1 VILGIH
7 RGMRTT
13 NSFGRRTK
21 ILAGAVLGALALALA
36 ADVGPLGAGSASAEA
51 NGTSVGA
58 GWAHYG
64 GDQGGR
70 RYSSAARITP
80 DNVGQLIRA
89 WTFRTGEMA
98 RMPAHILRQAKWE
111 ATPVLHGDSLYLCS
125 PFNVVIALDPGTGRE
140 RWRHDPNIA
149 AEGVNPSN
157 RFTCRGVTVW
167 TDAAAAADAACAT
180 RVFTAATDSRLI
192 ALDAGTGRRCED
204 FGDGGEVSLT
214 PSMPELWPGEV
225 HITSAPVVANGV
237 VIVGSAIGDNQ
248 RVAAPSGVVRAF
260 DARTGAPRWSFDP
273 IPRDARDDRA
283 QSWGEGWREAGH
295 ANVWA
300 PMSVDE
306 ARGLVFM
313 PTSSASPDFFGGL
326 RPGDNRHANSVVA
339 IEAMTGAVRWAYQT
353 VHHDV
358 WDYDLPAQ
366 PTLSTLDLEGG
377 PRDVVIQATKQG
389 LVFVLD
395 RDTGAPVFPVEE
407 RAVPQ
412 GGAPGEA
419 LSPTQP
425 IPTHVP
431 GLVPT
436 HLRPEDAFGL
446 TPFDRDACRRAIESA
461 RSEGLYT
468 PPSEQGTILFP
479 FTGGGVNWGGV
490 AFDPENQ
497 ILYANTSRIAHRV
510 RLFPAD
516 QYESFRERF
525 EGRGD
530 VAPQT
535 GAPFGMV
542 REPLLGSLVP
552 LPCNPPPWGRLA
564 AIDLRNGEI
573 LWESTLGT
581 IEEYAHGFLALP
593 WGSPSLGGPVV
604 TRGGVVFIGAA
615 MDRYLRAF
623 DARSGRELWQ
633 GRLPA
638 TAQAT
643 PMTYEWNGEQYVV
656 VFSGGYPDAG
666 VVAPS
671 DTLVA
676 FRLPRAGEAGPSFWS
691 RTIDRP
697 GGRSAAFFMAALV
710 TLIGAGF
717 VLWKRR
723 RRARVRVG
731 ERNRA

>member
-1 VILGIH
+1 MQP
-7 RGMRTT
+7 R
-13 NSFGRRTK
+13 NSFRLRSK
-21 ILAGAVLGALALALA
+21 ALAGAAAFAVASALA
-36 ADVGPLGAGSASAEA
+36 ASGVPIGAEPARAQEQ
-51 NGTSVGA
+51 GTTGGA

-64 GDQGGR
+64 GDAGGS
-70 RYSSAARITP
+70 RYSTASQVTP
-80 DNVGQLIRA
+80 ESVDQLIRA
-89 WTFRTGEMA
+89 WTYRTGDL
-98 RMPAHILRQAKWE
+98 RNKPAHILRQAKWE
-111 ATPVLHGDSLYLCS
+111 ATPVLNGDSLYLCS
-125 PFNVVIALDPGTGRE
+125 PFNVVIALDAR
-140 RWRHDPNIA
+140 
-149 AEGVNPSN
+149 
-157 RFTCRGVTVW
+157 
-167 TDAAAAADAACAT
+167 
-180 RVFTAATDSRLI
+180 
-192 ALDAGTGRRCED
+192 TGRRCED
-204 FGDGGEVSLT
+204 FGQGGEVSVT
-214 PSMPELWPGEV
+214 PSMPETWPGEV

-237 VIVGSAIGDNQ
+237 VVVGSAIGDNQ

-273 IPRDARDDRA
+273 IPREARDARA
-283 QSWGEGWREAGH
+283 PSWGQGWREAGH

-339 IEAMTGAVRWAYQT
+339 IEATTGAVRWAYQT

-366 PTLSTLDLEGG
+366 PTLATLNLERG

-407 RAVPQ
+407 RSVPQ
-412 GGAPGEA
+412 DGAPGET
-419 LSPTQP
+419 LSATQP
-425 IPTHVP
+425 FPTHVP

-436 HLRPEDAFGL
+436 HLRPDDAFGL
-446 TPFDRDACRRAIESA
+446 TPFDRAACRRAIEGA

-468 PPSEQGTILFP
+468 PPSERGTILFP

-490 AFDPENQ
+490 AFDPESQ
-497 ILYANTSRIAHRV
+497 ILYANTSRIAHLIT
-510 RLFPAD
+510 LFPTG
-516 QYESFRERF
+516 QYESFRDRF

-552 LPCNPPPWGRLA
+552 LPCNPPPWGKLA
-564 AIDLRNGEI
+564 AIDLRKGEI

-581 IEEYAHGFLALP
+581 IEEYSSGFLALRL
-593 WGSPSLGGPVV
+593 GSPSLGGPVV

-643 PMTYEWNGEQYVV
+643 PMTYEWDGDQYVV
-656 VFSGGYPDAG
+656 VFAGGYPDAG

-676 FRLPRAGEAGPSFWS
+676 FRLPREGEAGPSLWS

-697 GGRSAAFFMAALV
+697 GGRSR
-710 TLIGAGF
+710 TLIGLIIFGLAAG
-717 VLWKRR
+717 VLAMWHRRKRAHAKNSNLR
-723 RRARVRVG
+723 RHHATDRT
-731 ERNRA
+731 

>member
-1 VILGIH
+1 
-7 RGMRTT
+7 MRTT
-13 NSFGRRTK
+13 NSSNRLFKAIR
-21 ILAGAVLGALALALA
+21 AASAVVIALALA
-36 ADVGPLGAGSASAEA
+36 ASGAPIGAKPATA
-51 NGTSVGA
+51 QTVDAAQGA
-58 GWAHYG
+58 GWPHYG
-64 GDQGGR
+64 GDPGGR
-70 RYSSAARITP
+70 RYSSAAQITP
-80 DNVGQLIRA
+80 ETVSQLIRA
-89 WTFRTGEMA
+89 WTYRTGDMA

-111 ATPVLHGDSLYLCS
+111 VTPVMHGDSLYLCT

-149 AEGVNPSN
+149 TEGVNPSN

-167 TDAAAAADAACAT
+167 ADAAPAPDAACAA

-192 ALDAGTGRRCED
+192 ALDARTGRRCED
-204 FGDGGEVSLT
+204 FGEGGEVSLK
-214 PSMPELWPGEV
+214 PAMPEIWPGEV

-260 DARTGAPRWSFDP
+260 DARTGAARWSFDP
-273 IPRDARDDRA
+273 IPREGRDERTA
-283 QSWGEGWREAGH
+283 SWGEGWRAAGH

-339 IEAMTGAVRWAYQT
+339 IEAATGAVRWAYQV

-366 PTLSTLDLEGG
+366 PTLATLNLEDG

-395 RDTGAPVFPVEE
+395 RDTGQPVFPVEE
-407 RAVPQ
+407 RPVPQ

-425 IPTHVP
+425 FPTHVP
-431 GLVPT
+431 ALVPS

-446 TPFDRDACRRAIESA
+446 TPLDRDACRRAITSA

-497 ILYANTSRIAHRV
+497 VLYANTSRIAHRIT
-510 RLFPAD
+510 LFPSAE
-516 QYESFRERF
+516 YERFRDRF

-552 LPCNPPPWGRLA
+552 LPCNPPPWGRIA
-564 AIDLRNGEI
+564 AIDLRKGEI

-581 IEEYAHGFLALP
+581 IEEYTSGFLALP

-656 VFSGGYPDAG
+656 VFAGGYPDAG

-676 FRLPRAGEAGPSFWS
+676 FRLPRDGEDGPSLWS
-691 RTIDRP
+691 ATIDRP
-697 GGRSAAFFMAALV
+697 GGRSRAFLAICALV
-710 TLIGAGF
+710 AIAGGF
-717 VLWKRR
+717 AIWRR
-723 RRARVRVG
+723 RRSARARISK
-731 ERNRA
+731 

>member
-1 VILGIH
+1 MDRSMRAKNSSRRRYKALG
-7 RGMRTT
+7 
-13 NSFGRRTK
+13 
-21 ILAGAVLGALALALA
+21 GAVFFAVASALA
-36 ADVGPLGAGSASAEA
+36 ASIAPTGAEPAAA
-51 NGTSVGA
+51 QATATAAGA
-58 GWAHYG
+58 GWPHYG
-64 GDQGGR
+64 GDAGGR
-70 RYSSAARITP
+70 RFSSAAQITP
-80 DNVGQLIRA
+80 QNVSQLIRA
-89 WTFRTGEMA
+89 WTYRTGDME

-149 AEGVNPSN
+149 AEGVDPSN

-167 TDAAAAADAACAT
+167 TDAAVAPDATCAA

-192 ALDAGTGRRCED
+192 ALDARTGRRCED
-204 FGDGGEVSLT
+204 FGAGGEVSVT
-214 PSMPELWPGEV
+214 PSMPEIWPGEV

-273 IPRDARDDRA
+273 IPREARDVRA
-283 QSWGEGWREAGH
+283 STWGDGWREAGH

-326 RPGDNRHANSVVA
+326 RPGGNAHANSVVA
-339 IEAMTGAVRWAYQT
+339 IEAASGAVRWAYQI

-366 PTLSTLDLEGG
+366 PTLVTLNLENGR
-377 PRDVVIQATKQG
+377 RDVVIQATKQG

-395 RDTGAPVFPVEE
+395 RDTGEPVFPVEE

-425 IPTHVP
+425 FPTHVP
-431 GLVPT
+431 ALVPSR
-436 HLRPEDAFGL
+436 LRPEDAFGL
-446 TPFDRDACRRAIESA
+446 TPFDRDACRRAIEAA

-510 RLFPAD
+510 TLFPAAEF
-516 QYESFRERF
+516 ESFRERF

-530 VAPQT
+530 VGPQT

-581 IEEYAHGFLALP
+581 IEEYTGGFLALP

-656 VFSGGYPDAG
+656 VFAGGYPDAG

-676 FRLPRAGEAGPSFWS
+676 FRLPREGEAGPSLWS

-697 GGRSAAFFMAALV
+697 GGRSAAFFLILFVALLGAASLLWRRRQ
-710 TLIGAGF
+710 TKKNTRMEIGA
-717 VLWKRR
+717 
-723 RRARVRVG
+723 
-731 ERNRA
+731 